1 MVRSRLSLFRLSFPR
16 KRESRACGDAVA
28 PASSAGQ
35 ALDSRFRGNDNLSV
49 SRAANSCLG
58 LIVAVILLAPATPA
72 WAQAKDPVAL
82 AKAKELLAISDLA
95 TMRDQ
100 MVHLVEAQI
109 AALVLEANPGE
120 KAAVDRA
127 VAELVRPSLK
137 RRMPEY
143 IDLAAGIYA
152 EHFTR
157 GELDQLLAF
166 YKSPIGQKLKREQ
179 GKLVPAIS
187 EMARNWVNRVG
198 NEVLKDAS
206 QGLLKRGLQP
216 PGA

>member
-1 MVRSRLSLFRLSFPR
+1 MGMHPF
-16 KRESRACGDAVA
+16 CGDSPPTLTLPLKGGGKRIGRSVFPPPLRGRVGWGVSAALIAVMLA
-28 PASSAGQ
+28 
-35 ALDSRFRGNDNLSV
+35 
-49 SRAANSCLG
+49 
-58 LIVAVILLAPATPA
+58 LAPESS

-82 AKAKELLAISDLA
+82 AKAKELLAVSDLVS
-95 TMRDQ
+95 MRDQ
-100 MVHLVEAQI
+100 MVALVEAQI

-120 KAAVDRA
+120 EEKVDRA
-127 VAELVRPSLK
+127 VADLVRPALK

-143 IDLAAGIYA
+143 LDLAAGIYA

-157 GELDQLLAF
+157 NELDQLLAF

-179 GKLVPAIS
+179 DKFVPAIN
-187 EMARNWVNRVG
+187 EMAKNWVNRVG
-198 NEVLKDAS
+198 NDVLKDAS